1 VDVAKHDTAAL
12 HDLEERYKTLVES
25 HKCLRRSEERVRL
38 ATEAADIVTWEIDVA
53 TGAYI
58 VSPNYSAVFAITEDQ
73 RPASQIAAAAIA
85 AIVHP
90 DDAAGL
96 IASVQKTARGEGDL
110 RYEYRII
117 QPASK
122 EIRWAEVVGT
132 LIRGGEAGPARVVGI
147 IRNLTARKRN
157 EAAIKE
163 AADRDAYRIRL
174 ADVLRQLADPVRIQ
188 VEAMLALRLHLR
200 VARAHF
206 VEVEGDEAIV
216 YVDDRRGILPVAV
229 RQRMADFGADFVARL
244 RRGES
249 NITSNIQAI
258 GLGEA
263 ELARHAAVGSRS
275 RVSVPLMRDG
285 QLTAV
290 VDVFHTAP
298 HEWTASELAVIEETA
313 QRTWGALEHARAEAA
328 VRESEARIREAD
340 QRKDE
345 FLAMLAHELRNP
357 LAPIRTGLE
366 LIRLAGDTPGAVER
380 VRSMMQRQL
389 AHMARLIDDLLD
401 VSRITSGKIRLQR
414 EPTPLDSLVNSALE
428 ANRAAI
434 NAKSLALTV
443 NLPETLCELDVD
455 PTRFVQVLSNVL
467 HNAAKFTESSGQI
480 RVSAQVMGPATAG
493 RRYVAISVKDSGI
506 GMPAELLPRVFDLFT
521 QGDRASSQPGLGIG
535 LALAR
540 RLVEMHDGQIDARSE
555 GPGRGSEFVIRVP
568 LSEVGHEPDSVEN
581 VNAPG
586 LDRHVLVIDD
596 NEDAA
601 NATAMLVEELGGTSR
616 VAYSGDEGIRE
627 ALAHHPDIVLLDIH
641 MPGLDGYDTCRRI
654 RDALGDEVFL
664 VALTGFGR
672 DEDKEQAARAGFDAH
687 LTKPAELSLLAT
699 LLTSERPI
707 RALGEAKYPPD

>member
-1 VDVAKHDTAAL
+1 
-12 HDLEERYKTLVES
+12 
-25 HKCLRRSEERVRL
+25 
-38 ATEAADIVTWEIDVA
+38 
-53 TGAYI
+53 
-58 VSPNYSAVFAITEDQ
+58 
-73 RPASQIAAAAIA
+73 
-85 AIVHP
+85 
-90 DDAAGL
+90 
-96 IASVQKTARGEGDL
+96 
-110 RYEYRII
+110 
-117 QPASK
+117 
-122 EIRWAEVVGT
+122 
-132 LIRGGEAGPARVVGI
+132 
-147 IRNLTARKRN
+147 
-157 EAAIKE
+157 
-163 AADRDAYRIRL
+163 
-174 ADVLRQLADPVRIQ
+174 
-188 VEAMLALRLHLR
+188 
-200 VARAHF
+200 
-206 VEVEGDEAIV
+206 
-216 YVDDRRGILPVAV
+216 
-229 RQRMADFGADFVARL
+229 
-244 RRGES
+244 
-249 NITSNIQAI
+249 
-258 GLGEA
+258 
-263 ELARHAAVGSRS
+263 
-275 RVSVPLMRDG
+275 
-285 QLTAV
+285 
-290 VDVFHTAP
+290 
-298 HEWTASELAVIEETA
+298 
-313 QRTWGALEHARAEAA
+313 
-328 VRESEARIREAD
+328 
-340 QRKDE
+340 
-345 FLAMLAHELRNP
+345 
-357 LAPIRTGLE
+357 
-366 LIRLAGDTPGAVER
+366 
-380 VRSMMQRQL
+380 MMQRQL